1 MVFTDVEQGNALVFN
16 GVGTESL
23 IRLMFCVQ
31 MIELLF
37 KLMVLFNHHCLR
49 EILISLLI
57 KLLEL
62 EPQQFFVTGITSI
75 YFNDLVNI
83 DNEILEITGVGIGS
97 TNALKVKRGV
107 LGSVAIATI
116 LLVWLCTMR
125 GGSFHIVKDV
135 IHFVTPPYGKVGVS
149 TFQPGISTNSTFA
162 GRVFNRK
169 DPTTNFIFDDI
180 SDNFTGV
187 GKTFTLLQDGAD
199 VSGIVTTVNGPEVV
213 NNGVILINNIFQRPE
228 VDYDMTERS

>member
-1 MVFTDVEQGNALVFN
+1 
-16 GVGTESL
+16 
-23 IRLMFCVQ
+23 
-31 MIELLF
+31 
-37 KLMVLFNHHCLR
+37 
-49 EILISLLI
+49 
-57 KLLEL
+57 
-62 EPQQFFVTGITSI
+62 
-75 YFNDLVNI
+75 
-83 DNEILEITGVGIGS
+83 
-97 TNALKVKRGV
+97 
-107 LGSVAIATI
+107 
-116 LLVWLCTMR
+116 MR

-228 VDYDMTERS
+228 VDYDMTERSDPGIGASVIFTGDDRESLPRGGIVDEITIGFGTNYQPIVGAQEQQLSMLQVPLNLL